1 MSKKNC
7 ELIKDLLP
15 LYADEVCSEESRKAV
30 AEHISQCDDCR
41 KELDKMGQHI
51 AVGADKDIK
60 IIKRIKRR
68 VWIERI
74 VITGIIALVAF
85 IGLFLLKIAFL
96 DGVKPMDYEKHN
108 LAENIWIEVDDNGD
122 LWLVKKGIAA
132 ESVFI
137 YPTLRDES
145 GNYLGYYD
153 RDYDRATAEAYGFSL
168 DYRSIIDLA
177 DVQIAVNEER
187 NLLFNINKK
196 ENIDEVFYYD
206 EKENKEYILWE
217 RD

>member
-41 KELDKMGQHI
+41 KELEKMGQHI

-74 VITGIIALVAF
+74 VITCVIAFVVF
-85 IGLFLLKIAFL
+85 IGMFTLKIAFL
-96 DGVKPMDYEKHN
+96 DKVKPMDYEKHN
-108 LAENIWIEVDDNGD
+108 LAENIWIEVDENGD

-132 ESVFI
+132 ESVYI
-137 YPTLRDES
+137 YPTLRDEN
-145 GNYLGYYD
+145 GNYFDQYD
-153 RDYDRATAEAYGFSL
+153 QTFYSDSIEAYGFCL
-168 DYRSIIDLA
+168 DYRGIIDLS

-206 EKENKEYILWE
+206 KAENKEYILWE

>member
-1 MSKKNC
+1 MSKNNC

-30 AEHISQCDDCR
+30 AEHIAECSDCR
-41 KELDKMGQHI
+41 SDLEKMGRHI
-51 AVGADKDIK
+51 AVEADKDVK

-74 VITGIIALVAF
+74 VITGIIVLTAF
-85 IGLFLLKIAFL
+85 LGVFILKIAAL
-96 DGVKPMDYEKHN
+96 DVVKPMDYEKHN
-108 LAENIWIEVDDNGD
+108 LDENIWIEVDDNGD

-132 ESVFI
+132 ESVYI
-137 YPTLRDES
+137 YPTLRDGN
-145 GNYLGYYD
+145 GNYFGHYD
-153 RDYDRATAEAYGFSL
+153 QVFNKDSIEAYGFSL
-168 DYRSIIDLA
+168 DYRSIIDLSF
-177 DVQIAVNEER
+177 VQIDVNEER
-187 NLLFNINKK
+187 TKLFNINKR

-206 EKENKEYILWE
+206 EAENKEYILWE